1 MEAVI
6 NTYENNIKEVYHE
19 LQELFNGFMLS
30 MSEREKKS
38 VNEIKDGK
46 EIPSRSK
53 SKKNEVKKPIKNK
66 RASESLENINTNIL
80 EMYDFIRS
88 SVQSQKLAAL
98 QHK

>member
-1 MEAVI
+1 
-6 NTYENNIKEVYHE
+6 
-19 LQELFNGFMLS
+19 MLS

-46 EIPSRSK
+46 EISSRSK

-66 RASESLENINTNIL
+66 RTSESLENINTNIL